1 MGRVDGPA
9 ARSVLGV
16 TPDAPW
22 PEVRAAY
29 LRLVREHHPDG
40 AEDEADAGLRTVVT
54 AQVTEAYAVLSAAMP
69 RGTDSRSA
77 AAAPPIVKGSYTF
90 DDCRRVLLEADEPD
104 AFAALL
110 EVFHLVGVVSYVD
123 RSSAV
128 LETIV
133 TAAPGEAT
141 SLLAFLE
148 PWDEG
153 ITEAILGVEP
163 LGGHRPAPLDPL
175 VDEVARLLASPRPPA
190 PES

>member
-1 MGRVDGPA
+1 MAPVDGPA
-9 ARSVLGV
+9 ARGVLGV
-16 TPDAPW
+16 DADAPW

-40 AEDEADAGLRTVVT
+40 ADDEADAGLRTVVT
-54 AQVTEAYAVLSAAMP
+54 AQVTEAYAVLSASIRRP
-69 RGTDSRSA
+69 TA
-77 AAAPPIVKGSYTF
+77 AASAKPDSMVRASYTF
-90 DDCRRVLLEADEPD
+90 DDCRRVLLEADEAD
-104 AFAALL
+104 SFAALL

-148 PWDEG
+148 PWDDE

-175 VDEVARLLASPRPPA
+175 VDEVARLLASPRPAA

>member
-1 MGRVDGPA
+1 MAAVDGPA
-9 ARSVLGV
+9 ARGVLGV
-16 TPDAPW
+16 GADAPW

-40 AEDEADAGLRTVVT
+40 ADDAAEAGLRTVLT
-54 AQVTEAYAVLSAAMP
+54 AQVTEAYAVLSATVP
-69 RGTDSRSA
+69 RGPDVRN
-77 AAAPPIVKGSYTF
+77 PPAEPSIVKGSYTF
-90 DDCRRVLLEADEPD
+90 DDCRRVLLEADIAE

-123 RSSAV
+123 RYSAV

-148 PWDEG
+148 PWDDE

-163 LGGHRPAPLDPL
+163 LGGHLPAPLDPL
-175 VDEVARLLASPRPPA
+175 VDEVARLLASPRPAA